1 MLRRVFPRLSLFRV
15 NTPILPTATKLGTRP
30 LSLKS
35 VPRTSLSR
43 HYRTSA
49 PRLTSG
55 PSRPSENTSSLPPD
69 ATVSQRLKHL
79 VKSYGWYAL
88 GVYLVFS
95 ALDFTVAFAGIKLLG
110 AEQVSQAAAYV
121 KQLVFGFLRTTPPE
135 PGRDEIESP
144 AAGNDGHEG
153 LYAMLVLAYT
163 IHKTVFLPVR
173 VGLTAAL
180 TPRIVGFLRARGW
193 AGGEG
198 SKRAARDIKERIRH
212 TKGQD

>member
-1 MLRRVFPRLSLFRV
+1 MLRRLFPRFRV
-15 NTPILPTATKLGTRP
+15 NTPILPTATFRGRAP
-30 LSLKS
+30 LL
-35 VPRTSLSR
+35 RTSP
-43 HYRTSA
+43 
-49 PRLTSG
+49 PRLTS
-55 PSRPSENTSSLPPD
+55 SSSRRPSESPPPD

-95 ALDFTVAFAGIKLLG
+95 ALDFSVAFAGIKLLG
-110 AEQVSQAAAYV
+110 AEQVSQAAAYA
-121 KQLVFGFLRTTPPE
+121 KQAVSGFLHTTPPE
-135 PGRDEIESP
+135 PGRDETESP
-144 AAGNDGHEG
+144 AAGEGGQEG

-180 TPRIVGFLRARGW
+180 TPRIVGWLRARGW

-198 SKRAARDIKERIRH
+198 AKRAAREIQERIRNPRD
-212 TKGQD
+212 QD